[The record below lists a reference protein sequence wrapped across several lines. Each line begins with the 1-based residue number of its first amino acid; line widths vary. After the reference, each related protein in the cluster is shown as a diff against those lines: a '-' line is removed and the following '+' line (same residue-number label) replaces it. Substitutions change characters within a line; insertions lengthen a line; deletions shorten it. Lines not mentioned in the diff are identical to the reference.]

1 MTASP
6 EMPAVQT
13 AKLATSTFMVLS
25 QAGPQRD
32 RARDSREQPHWDAHA
47 AFIDRLVAERFI
59 LLGGP
64 LVDEGGALL
73 VVTARDEA
81 DVRAT
86 LRPDPWYQHGILQ
99 LPRVARWQIFIDEW
113 PSAQGASRG

>member
-1 MTASP
+1 MASQGQP
-6 EMPAVQT
+6 DARAEGDVPG
-13 AKLATSTFMVLS
+13 TFVVLS
-25 QAGPQRD
+25 AAGARRD
-32 RARDSREQPHWDAHA
+32 LARDSREQAFWDDHA

-81 DVRAT
+81 EVRAK
-86 LRPDPWYQHGILQ
+86 LRDDPWYRNDILALQ
-99 LPRVARWQIFIDEW
+99 SVKRWQIFVDERES
-113 PSAQGASRG
+113 PRGV